1 MKKTNKSVRAL
12 AALMISLPLLAAC
25 GSSGGFFNKN
35 VNTKTKFSSSKYGV
49 AASPRLTSSS
59 KVRKGGGRYQV
70 GKPYKVAG
78 KWYHPK
84 EDTNY
89 DKIGRASWYGPN
101 FHGRLTAN
109 GEVYDQNHLSAAH
122 PTLPLPSYVR
132 VTNLDNGRS
141 VVVRV
146 NDRGPFAH
154 GREIDL
160 SSRTADVLDFK
171 NQGTAKVRV
180 QYVGRAPIQ
189 GDDTRFLMA
198 SINTPTEMERNRGTR
213 LAFADSNKLQ
223 PMQTA
228 ALAPQSVPTPPVRTN
243 LLTLQNSG
251 GGLANDSAYDS
262 LFSSYAQRAGVVNG
276 AHAAANAMAGQNDG
290 LMQWQQSM
298 DLDARTI
305 NKTLGFETDPDA
317 AHSLAV
323 KFAQIAAVRTV
334 PGTQN
339 GRQGYGVLV
348 ETLRP
353 GVTKQDLLEL
363 TRSLGL
369 DEFLL
374 YE

>member
-1 MKKTNKSVRAL
+1 MNRPNKKARAIAAL
-12 AALMISLPLLAAC
+12 AISLPLLAAC
-25 GSSGGFFNKN
+25 GNSGGFLSKN
-35 VNTKTKFSSSKYGV
+35 INTKTKFSSSEYGV
-49 AASPRLTSSS
+49 SASPRLTTSSN
-59 KVRKGGGRYQV
+59 VRKGGGRYQV

-78 KWYHPK
+78 RWYHPK

-109 GEVYDQNHLSAAH
+109 GEIFDQNHLSAAH

-198 SINTPTEMERNRGTR
+198 SINTPTEMERNSGTR
-213 LAFADSNKLQ
+213 LAFANSDNLQ
-223 PMQTA
+223 PIQTA
-228 ALAPQSVPTPPVRTN
+228 ALAPQAVPTPPSRTN
-243 LLTLQNSG
+243 LGALQSG
-251 GGLANDSAYDS
+251 ANGLANDNAYDS
-262 LFSSYAQRAGVVNG
+262 LFSSYADTSGVVNG
-276 AHAAANAMAGQNDG
+276 AHAAANAMAGQNNG
-290 LMQWQQSM
+290 LKQWQQSM

-305 NKTLGFETDPDA
+305 NKTLGFETDPNA
-317 AHSLAV
+317 AHELAV
-323 KFAQIAAVRTV
+323 EFAQIAAVRTV